1 MRAFFAMVKR
11 NCKVFFKDK
20 GLFFTSLIT
29 PIILLVLYATF
40 LKNVYVDSFTSNLP
54 EGLVIDK
61 KIINGTVSGQLISSL
76 LAVSCITVSY
86 CTNVLLVRDRV
97 SGARKD
103 FLMTPMKKST
113 MGLSYFV
120 SSAIST
126 LIISFVTLIAGLI
139 YIAATGWFLS
149 AVDVVLICLDVI
161 MLSLFGTALSS
172 VINFFLKTNGQVSGI
187 GTIISAGYGFVC
199 GAYMPIASF
208 GAGLRNTLAFLPGT
222 YGTALIKNH
231 FLTGV
236 YEEMGVQGFP
246 PEVISS
252 IKDSIDCNIYF
263 FDNLVS
269 VGAMYGV
276 LLGTLAVLI
285 GLYVLFNAVIPQKD
299 GK

>member
-1 MRAFFAMVKR
+1 MRSFFAMVKR

-40 LKNVYVDSFTSNLP
+40 LKNVYVDSFNSALP
-54 EGLVIDK
+54 EGLIIDK
-61 KIINGTVSGQLISSL
+61 KIINGTVSGELISSL

-86 CTNVLLVRDRV
+86 CTNIVLVRDRV

-103 FLMTPMKKST
+103 FLMTPMKKSK

-126 LIISFVTLIAGLI
+126 LIITFVTLIAGLI
-139 YIAATGWFLS
+139 YIAVTGWYLS
-149 AVDVVLICLDVI
+149 AVDVVLICVDVI
-161 MLSLFGTALSS
+161 LLSLFGTAFSS

-187 GTIISAGYGFVC
+187 GTIISAGYGFIC

-208 GAGLRNTLAFLPGT
+208 SSGLRNTLALLPGT

-231 FLTGV
+231 FLSGV
-236 YEEMGVQGFP
+236 CKEMGSQGFP
-246 PEVISS
+246 SEVVEG

-263 FDNLVS
+263 FDKSVS
-269 VGAMYGV
+269 IGAMYGV
-276 LLGTLAVLI
+276 LIGALVVLV

>member
-1 MRAFFAMVKR
+1 MRSFFAMVKR

-40 LKNVYVDSFTSNLP
+40 LKNVYVDSFNSALP
-54 EGLVIDK
+54 EGLIIDK
-61 KIINGTVSGQLISSL
+61 KIINGTVSGELISSL

-86 CTNVLLVRDRV
+86 CTNIVLVRDRV

-103 FLMTPMKKST
+103 FLMTPMKKSK

-126 LIISFVTLIAGLI
+126 LIITFVTLIAGLI
-139 YIAATGWFLS
+139 YIAVTGWYLS
-149 AVDVVLICLDVI
+149 AVDVVLICVDVI
-161 MLSLFGTALSS
+161 LLSLFGTAFSS

-187 GTIISAGYGFVC
+187 GTIISAGYGFIC

-208 GAGLRNTLAFLPGT
+208 SSGLRNTLALLPGT

-231 FLTGV
+231 FLSGV
-236 YEEMGVQGFP
+236 CKEMSSQGFP
-246 PEVISS
+246 SEVVEG

-263 FDNLVS
+263 FDKSVS
-269 VGAMYGV
+269 IGAMYGV
-276 LLGTLAVLI
+276 LIGALVVLV